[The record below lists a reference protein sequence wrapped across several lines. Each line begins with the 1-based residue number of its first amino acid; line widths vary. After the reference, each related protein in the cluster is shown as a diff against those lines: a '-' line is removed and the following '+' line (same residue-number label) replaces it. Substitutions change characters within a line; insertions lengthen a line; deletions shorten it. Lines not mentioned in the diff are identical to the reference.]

1 MLKIIFLS
9 VLGSFN
15 KHLSLKRMLKEVSSK
30 DIKFTEVFYIKLT
43 FDIGLQIIL

>member
-1 MLKIIFLS
+1 MSIPVSQF
-9 VLGSFN
+9 VLHVSLPGKHKLVFN
-15 KHLSLKRMLKEVSSK
+15 SSK